1 MRLSNFIRLLR
12 RQDGIALV
20 MAIGILGVLT
30 ISGTTLVYYST
41 ANARSAEFSQDNS
54 SAYDLAEA
62 GINEMAAILNNPDPD
77 YNALNKY
84 SLGEQPN
91 GTVVKTIHTYEGG
104 TVTWWGTLTQTIL
117 GTSTWNLTSVGEIK
131 NPTGATRK
139 VSRTLT
145 AKVPVVPTYTQPLNN
160 PAWNYV
166 YSTKPASPLPTCD
179 MTLGQSVTIGSPLY
193 VNGNL
198 CLQNTSSITN
208 GPLIVKGRVTLSQS
222 QNTVGSSTARIK
234 EAHLGNGCQWKNNPV
249 HTPCLGDVD
258 NIWVQPGKLFS
269 TAPDIAPPTADWDGW
284 YLNASPGPYYPCLQV
299 SGVAPTGSWA
309 TAFDNDQGSAATPS
323 IAHRNW
329 SLKAVPQTFNLTP
342 NQSYSCKTASGEL
355 SWNATTK
362 VLTVAGT
369 IFIDGSA
376 MIQNGA
382 VNTYNGQ
389 ATLYLS
395 GTYFQK
401 NSKLCAG
408 LNAAGT
414 DCDHASWNPNTE
426 MLCIVANG
434 SGVDQTGMNSTNS
447 AQFVSATFQGAVFG
461 TADVET
467 DTTASIDGP
476 VVGSTVK
483 LGQSVSTS
491 FPTISVVPAGMPS
504 NSTVHS
510 TPMPPQLYSG

>member
-41 ANARSAEFSQDNS
+41 SNARSAEFSQDNS

-62 GINEMAAILNNPDPD
+62 GINEMTAILNNPDPD

-84 SLGEQPN
+84 TLGEQAN
-91 GTVVKTIHTYEGG
+91 GTVVKTVHTYEGG

-139 VSRTLT
+139 VTRTLS

-160 PAWNYV
+160 PAWNYI

-179 MTLGQSVTIGSPLY
+179 MTLQQSVTIGSPLY

-198 CLQNTSSITN
+198 CLQNTAAITN
-208 GPLIVKGRVTLSQS
+208 GPLIVKGRLTMTQA
-222 QNTVGSSTARIK
+222 QNTVGSSSARINQ
-234 EAHLGNGCQWKNNPV
+234 AHLGNGCQWKNLAA
-249 HTPCLGDVD
+249 HTPCLGDTD
-258 NIWVQPGKLFS
+258 NVWVQPGQLFS
-269 TAPDIAPPTADWDGW
+269 TAPNIAQPTADWDDW
-284 YLNASPGPYYPCLQV
+284 YLNASPGPYYPCLQT
-299 SGVAPTGSWA
+299 SGVSPTASWA
-309 TAFDNDQGSAATPS
+309 TAFDNDQGSAVTPS
-323 IAHRNW
+323 VVHRNW
-329 SLKAVPQTFNLTP
+329 SLKTVPQIFNLTP
-342 NQSYSCKTASGEL
+342 AQSYSCKTASGEL

-382 VNTYNGQ
+382 VNSYNGQ

-408 LNAAGT
+408 LNAGGT
-414 DCDHASWNPNTE
+414 NCDHANWNPNTE

-434 SGVDQTGMNSTNS
+434 SGADQSGINANDSV
-447 AQFVSATFQGAVFG
+447 QFVSATFRGAIFA

-476 VVGSTVK
+476 VVGNTVI

-504 NSTVHS
+504 NNTVHS